1 VTGDPVDAHVAALG
15 RALRGPARMR
25 RSMLAETRDGL
36 RDAADAT
43 GCAARAVREFGTVA
57 ELAPQYQ
64 AELTAAQGR
73 RTAVL
78 VAVLFP
84 ILLIGWHVL
93 WTHGVAWTS
102 TGPPP
107 PLVGAM
113 ARGQDVA
120 SAVVAAL
127 ALAVLVATLRRRSD
141 PRLLAAGA
149 GGVGL
154 AGALFCGGAAV
165 VMNVANGPAT
175 AEMLASNPLAAPS
188 MLLSGLAL
196 VAVLVTTGRALRVA
210 AHDPCRR
217 PPPRAPHAT

>member
-1 VTGDPVDAHVAALG
+1 MTCDPVDAHVAALA
-15 RALRGPARMR
+15 RRLRGPGRMR
-25 RSMLAETRDGL
+25 RSMLTETRDGL
-36 RDAADAT
+36 RDAADAG
-43 GCAARAVREFGTVA
+43 GCPARAVREFGTVA
-57 ELAPQYQ
+57 ELAPQFQ

-84 ILLIGWHVL
+84 ALLIGWDLL

-113 ARGQDVA
+113 ARTQDVA
-120 SAVVAAL
+120 SAVVT
-127 ALAVLVATLRRRSD
+127 ALAVVLLVATLRRRAD
-141 PRLLAAGA
+141 PRLLAIGA
-149 GGVGL
+149 GVVGL
-154 AGALFCGGAAV
+154 LGALFCGGAAV

-175 AEMLASNPLAAPS
+175 AEMLATNPLAAPS
-188 MLLSGLAL
+188 MVLSGLAL

-210 AHDPCRR
+210 AHTR
-217 PPPRAPHAT
+217 

>member
-1 VTGDPVDAHVAALG
+1 
-15 RALRGPARMR
+15 MR
-25 RSMLAETRDGL
+25 RSMLAEARDGL
-36 RDAADAT
+36 RDAAEAG

-84 ILLIGWHVL
+84 VLLIGWNVL

-102 TGPPP
+102 PAPPP
-107 PLVGAM
+107 PLVTAM
-113 ARGQDVA
+113 AGTQDVA

-127 ALAVLVATLRRRSD
+127 ALAVLVATLRRRAD
-141 PRLLAAGA
+141 PRLLAVGA
-149 GGVGL
+149 GVVGL

-175 AEMLASNPLAAPS
+175 MAMLETNPLAAPA

-196 VAVLVTTGRALRVA
+196 VAVLVTAGRALRTA
-210 AHDPCRR
+210 AHDPGRRR
-217 PPPRAPHAT
+217 PARADRTT